1 VSLERDGYDGPITFC
16 CDECGE
22 VEETH
27 CAVWSGALDEAHS
40 ALAGCLYVLGD
51 VANISHALRMLKT
64 AQGSLGD
71 TYDGHGIGA

>member
-27 CAVWSGALDEAHS
+27 CAVWSGALAKIKS
-40 ALAGCLYVLGD
+40 YGW
-51 VANISHALRMLKT
+51 VARKVGEDWHHYCKDCRPR
-64 AQGSLGD
+64 
-71 TYDGHGIGA
+71 